1 MGSVDALS
9 WSNAA
14 DLFEDLDLD
23 DLYLRQVG
31 VINRETCKNYPYTLL
46 VFSGKITLGINLGNH
61 TVGADEPAPY
71 GELTALDNGELLLH
85 LTPYLDNC
93 LEEDCPEQTVEDD
106 LSKKKI
112 DKKPCAKKP
121 KHKNEE

>member
-23 DLYLRQVG
+23 ALYVRQVS
-31 VINRETCKNYPYTLL
+31 VINKDIRKYYPYTLL
-46 VFSGKITLGINLGNH
+46 VFSGKITLGINLGNQ
-61 TVGADEPAPY
+61 TVGSDEPIPY

-93 LEEDCPEQTVEDD
+93 LEEEGPDQTVEED
-106 LSKKKI
+106 LSKKKPATNQRP
-112 DKKPCAKKP
+112 KKS
-121 KHKNEE
+121 KHKSEE